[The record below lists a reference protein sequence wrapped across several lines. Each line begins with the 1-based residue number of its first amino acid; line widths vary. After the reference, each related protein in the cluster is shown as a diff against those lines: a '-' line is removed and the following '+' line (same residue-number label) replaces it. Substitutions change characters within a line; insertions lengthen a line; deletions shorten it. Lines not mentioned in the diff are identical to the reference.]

1 MGWWRSG
8 WVGWA
13 VVCVG
18 MMLASPRGAH
28 AQDETVVVSGVIRDS
43 GTNAPVSGVMV
54 RILERSIQVITGLDD
69 RFVFATVPPGT
80 YRQRAS
86 CRLTSTS
93 STCTMGPI

>member
-8 WVGWA
+8 RGGWA
-13 VVCVG
+13 VVCVA

-28 AQDETVVVSGVIRDS
+28 AQDETVVLSGVIRDS